1 MSGPPLIP
9 FGALL
14 GEGDSRNIGREG
26 SVFCNGRPVC
36 LIFRRLAIDRVQI
49 DVTSRA
55 DSPWDDVELLAVD
68 QFIDDSVDRSA
79 GHPFIMRDDSDGFP
93 SQDRRLDL
101 LVTLD
106 QRAQDHAIPPWNSL
120 MKKRTPA
127 QRPKS
132 VSKQGCLSFIGREK
146 RTPKVSHFPSKN
158 VTLRRGPF
166 LSFFRSR
173 SLRSLLRR
181 TGMIGSRN
189 SVLKRCQMTVRHPFV
204 KQDPVGILR
213 QKDDDESIEH
223 MHICCAIFH
232 SQKSLGGPI
241 VI

>member
-1 MSGPPLIP
+1 MSGPPLVP

-101 LVTLD
+101 LITLA

-132 VSKQGCLSFIGREK
+132 VSKQGCLSFVGREK
-146 RTPKVSHFPSKN
+146 RTPKSVTFSVKKCDTSEGSVFVVFPL
-158 VTLRRGPF
+158 T
-166 LSFFRSR
+166 
-173 SLRSLLRR
+173 
-181 TGMIGSRN
+181 
-189 SVLKRCQMTVRHPFV
+189 
-204 KQDPVGILR
+204 IL
-213 QKDDDESIEH
+213 
-223 MHICCAIFH
+223 AIFAPKNRH
-232 SQKSLGGPI
+232 DRIAELSSKTMSNDRPTPFCETGSCGDPAPKGR
-241 VI
+241 